1 MAAEKTDEKKPAKS
15 QGSAGNEDG
24 KVLVSLADIQK
35 MIEDAIEQH
44 DREKGIVNA
53 QRSTAE
59 ETEEQKQ
66 LREYYEEKVTIN
78 LFLDNDKYKDDVIVN
93 VNGKAWQIQRG
104 VDVEVHRYVAQV
116 LDNSVKQ
123 DRATA
128 LKIRVMESDFEKTL
142 K

>member
-1 MAAEKTDEKKPAKS
+1 MAAEKTDEKKAAKS
-15 QGSAGNEDG
+15 QESARNEDG
-24 KVLVSLADIQK
+24 KVLVSLEDIQK

-44 DREKGIVNA
+44 DREKGIVNT
-53 QRSTAE
+53 QRSTAA

-104 VDVEVHRYVAQV
+104 VDVEVPRYVAQV

-128 LKIRVMESDFEKTL
+128 LKIREMESDFEKTL

>member
-15 QGSAGNEDG
+15 QESAGNEEG
-24 KVLVSLADIQK
+24 KVLLSLADIQK

-44 DREKGIVNA
+44 DREKGIVNT
-53 QRSTAE
+53 QRSTAA

-104 VDVEVHRYVAQV
+104 VDVEVPRYVAQV

-128 LKIRVMESDFEKTL
+128 LKIREMESDFEKTL